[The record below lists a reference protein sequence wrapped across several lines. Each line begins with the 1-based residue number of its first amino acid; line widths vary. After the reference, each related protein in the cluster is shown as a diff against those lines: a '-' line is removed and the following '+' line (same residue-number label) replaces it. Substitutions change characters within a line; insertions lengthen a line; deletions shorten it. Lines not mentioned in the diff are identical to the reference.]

1 MVIFRSH
8 RVVAISPH
16 PRVPPVGFV
25 TRMTDDRN
33 LIPCVTAIPEEF
45 TMAED
50 IPFEAALAELQQLVT
65 SLETGQVT
73 LQDALARYER
83 GVGLV
88 AHCQSLLET
97 AHQRIEIV
105 VRRTAEG
112 TVVTA
117 PFDLPATID
126 SDSPATPALSPRR
139 KPKSSKE
146 PPKERGLFESP
157 VASPAPA
164 ALPSRGEI
172 EEAPF
177 D

>member
-1 MVIFRSH
+1 
-8 RVVAISPH
+8 
-16 PRVPPVGFV
+16 
-25 TRMTDDRN
+25 
-33 LIPCVTAIPEEF
+33 
-45 TMAED
+45 MADD

-88 AHCQSLLET
+88 AHCQSLLNA

-126 SDSPATPALSPRR
+126 SDSPSAPERPARR
-139 KPKSSKE
+139 KPKPIKE
-146 PPKERGLFESP
+146 PPKERGLFE
-157 VASPAPA
+157 APA
-164 ALPSRGEI
+164 TSPALPSGGGV